1 MKRDARIGM
10 AVVLV
15 LGLSVTALIGR
26 ALYKRGGGTGEMEG
40 EVADTSNNSNAEK
53 PADALTLRPRASIRP
68 NDLDGAPDPINAAS
82 QATAQ
87 TALPPLNPLQAQTSE
102 LMRSEFDH
110 ETAARSNDALPPRDP
125 APSAASN
132 ETFFA
137 YSAAA
142 NESPWKISSKVF
154 GDGKYT
160 QKIVD
165 ANGGMDALKL
175 KLKSGGTIKIPHL
188 QDKRMLLNLTT
199 YAEGKPAKATHNER
213 VAAAANVPAHATEHG
228 SSHASGSTYK
238 VLKGETLTSI
248 ARKNYGSTS
257 PKTIAMIVAANHGV
271 DANSVKAGQELV
283 LPALK

>member
-110 ETAARSNDALPPRDP
+110 ETAARSNDALAPRDP

-188 QDKRMLLNLTT
+188 QDKRMLLNLPE
-199 YAEGKPAKATHNER
+199 YVDGKPSKAARSER
-213 VAAAANVPAHATEHG
+213 VAAAANVPTHAAAEHG
-228 SSHASGSTYK
+228 AWSTYK
-238 VLKGETLTSI
+238 VAKGDTLTSI
-248 ARKNYGSTS
+248 ARKKYGNSS
-257 PKTIAMIVAANHGV
+257 QKTIAMIVAVNRGL

-283 LPALK
+283 MPAVK